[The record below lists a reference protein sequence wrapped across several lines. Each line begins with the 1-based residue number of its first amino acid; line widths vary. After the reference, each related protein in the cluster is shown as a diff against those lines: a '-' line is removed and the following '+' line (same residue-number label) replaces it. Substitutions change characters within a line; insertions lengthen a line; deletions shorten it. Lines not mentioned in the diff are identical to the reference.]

1 MSFCYGDAENVGHQE
16 EDDQVFPIAFIRQL
30 GQNVITAKEESPG
43 AFCQEG
49 NSSR

>member
-1 MSFCYGDAENVGHQE
+1 MSSCDGDAENVGHQE
-16 EDDQVFPIAFIRQL
+16 EDDQVFPIASIRQL
-30 GQNVITAKEESPG
+30 GQNVITTEEESPG

>member
-1 MSFCYGDAENVGHQE
+1 MSSCYGDAENVGHQE
-16 EDDQVFPIAFIRQL
+16 EDDHVFSVAFIRQL
-30 GQNVITAKEESPG
+30 GKNVITTEEESPW